1 MKPLLSAIATAL
13 ILFSAQGVAE
23 QTTQPVV
30 TSCGNVVVV
39 PPTQGQPPV
48 VFNKMGCGGVN
59 SVGRGGA
66 YFNKHAMLFVLAPTS
81 RGLLTSHFY
90 RFTPPQAKYIDIQP
104 GHNEH
109 RTEKLQT
116 R

>member
-1 MKPLLSAIATAL
+1 MKPLSSAIAAAL

-30 TSCGNVVVV
+30 TSCANVVVV
-39 PPTQGQPPV
+39 PPSQEQPP
-48 VFNKMGCGGVN
+48 FDLNHMGTGSDKSDALGVPYYN
-59 SVGRGGA
+59 Q
-66 YFNKHAMLFVLAPTS
+66 HAMEFVLAPTS
-81 RGLLTSHFY
+81 RGLLTSHLY

-109 RTEKLQT
+109 RT
-116 R
+116 

>member
-39 PPTQGQPPV
+39 PP
-48 VFNKMGCGGVN
+48 
-59 SVGRGGA
+59 
-66 YFNKHAMLFVLAPTS
+66 
-81 RGLLTSHFY
+81 
-90 RFTPPQAKYIDIQP
+90 
-104 GHNEH
+104 H
-109 RTEKLQT
+109 RRNNHRLI
-116 R
+116 

>member
-1 MKPLLSAIATAL
+1 MKPLSSAIAAAL

-30 TSCGNVVVV
+30 TSCANVVVV
-39 PPTQGQPPV
+39 PPSQEHPP
-48 VFNKMGCGGVN
+48 FDLNHMGTG
-59 SVGRGGA
+59 SD
-66 YFNKHAMLFVLAPTS
+66 KSDL
-81 RGLLTSHFY
+81 Y

-109 RTEKLQT
+109 RT
-116 R
+116 